1 VRGGEVVTSARAID
15 EATLKKLYDFNMNFI
30 DNPQKRKADADEA
43 EKWGGCEV
51 RLQLQLIYI
60 IAFLCLLRFDEALRI
75 EWSWITMDKIQN
87 SKGEWVHRVTLRLP
101 FRKTHQTGGAWSF
114 CGLKHIFSHF

>member
-15 EATLKKLYDFNMNFI
+15 EATLKKLYDFNMNFT
-30 DNPQKRKADADEA
+30 DSPQKRKADADEA
-43 EKWGGCEV
+43 EKWGGREV

-60 IAFLCLLRFDEALRI
+60 ITFLCLLRFDEALRI

-87 SKGEWVHRVTLRLP
+87 SKGEWVHCITL
-101 FRKTHQTGGAWSF
+101 Q
-114 CGLKHIFSHF
+114 